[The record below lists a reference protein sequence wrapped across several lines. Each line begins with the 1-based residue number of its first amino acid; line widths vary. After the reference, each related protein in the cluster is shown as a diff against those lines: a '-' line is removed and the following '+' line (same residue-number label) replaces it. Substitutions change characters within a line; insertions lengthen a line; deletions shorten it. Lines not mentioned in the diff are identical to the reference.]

1 MKFLIIAGLSLFC
14 FFSFSQTAYVNF
26 EQFFEKTKEGK
37 TIRQK
42 VKKEF
47 ESRRSKIQ
55 KREKQLQKEQMEL
68 NSEAG
73 LLSDSEKR
81 SRLQKMQKKAMEFQR
96 SLENN
101 ERELEEYRTR
111 LITRMEDNL
120 KPVLAKI
127 ANDKKL
133 TKVERMT
140 KNVLWVPKDADITDI
155 VVRAYNKKY

>member
-1 MKFLIIAGLSLFC
+1 MKFLIIAGLSFFC
-14 FFSFSQTAYVNF
+14 FLSFSKTAYVSF
-26 EQFFEKTKEGK
+26 ERFFEKTEEGQS
-37 TIRQK
+37 IRKK

-81 SRLQKMQKKAMEFQR
+81 SRFQKMQKKMMEFQR

-111 LITRMEDNL
+111 LITGMENNL

-127 ANDKKL
+127 AKDKKL

-140 KNVLWVPKDADITDI
+140 KNVLWIPKDADITNA